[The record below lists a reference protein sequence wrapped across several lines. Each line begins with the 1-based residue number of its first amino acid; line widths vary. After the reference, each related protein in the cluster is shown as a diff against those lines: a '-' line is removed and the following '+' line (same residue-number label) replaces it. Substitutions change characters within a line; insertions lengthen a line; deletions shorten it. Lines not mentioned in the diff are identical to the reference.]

1 MLLVV
6 SKGGVELNCSW
17 GKKHPNILNLF
28 TNQGLLFEPSASMQY
43 LSLCSLNPIVAVH
56 GLGGGAA
63 STWRHKQTHF
73 LWLRDCLPAILEDI
87 PRGTTVRIW
96 TFGYNANTVFSTA
109 VAGISEFTQSLLSF
123 IDEAE
128 IGQDVGIKPSLTNAH
143 LDKGRKVI
151 FVAHSLGGVV
161 VKSALIDAARRGSQH
176 SWLLNA
182 TIGIV
187 FLATPHQGSKIA
199 NKGSFVANIA
209 KYTGIVRPN
218 GETLRSLKRN
228 SGELFDKAEQFR
240 TICGGMKICSFYETL
255 TMGSFGLVR
264 L

>member
-1 MLLVV
+1 
-6 SKGGVELNCSW
+6 
-17 GKKHPNILNLF
+17 
-28 TNQGLLFEPSASMQY
+28 MQY

-128 IGQDVGIKPSLTNAH
+128 IGQDVGIKPSLVRLRRMLT
-143 LDKGRKVI
+143 LKR
-151 FVAHSLGGVV
+151 
-161 VKSALIDAARRGSQH
+161 ALIDAARRGSQH

-255 TMGSFGLVR
+255 TMGSFGLIVEKSSAMMGLPHEEQTPLTADHR
-264 L
+264 TICKFESSGDMNLKLYQADDTLWMRAKWR